1 MGRIGV
7 VRFCREV
14 TRALPRLSVRRNRVW
29 YWLPSC
35 WGIEVARPLST
46 WLLSA
51 WGRTLV
57 LRPSRTTMDAV
68 DELKNC
74 CAYWHETGR

>member
-1 MGRIGV
+1 MAGV
-7 VRFCREV
+7 VRFCREFK
-14 TRALPRLSVRRNRVW
+14 RALPRFSVRRNRVW
-29 YWLPSC
+29 NWLPKC

-57 LRPSRTTMDAV
+57 MRPSVDAMDAAK
-68 DELKNC
+68 EMQAC
-74 CAYWHETGR
+74 CDYWSERAQ